1 MFNSFERFSY
11 HKTKKFWDV
20 ISENESLYADTSDNS
35 VIIRDGIIFKLLY
48 SYGLRSDEVLGLSF
62 SDFNFDDLEMYYDS
76 YGSIFINN
84 NKSRLVYPI
93 FSEVTQEIKNF
104 LVKYSLF
111 SKENYGLIFTSIKG
125 NPLTTSYLNNR
136 LKYYNTKLSPENRI
150 DSLNTFRMY
159 YIADLLRIKEL
170 SQSFINNQ
178 IGNNISN
185 NQVYFNLQP
194 KSQIGV
200 KQ

>member
-1 MFNSFERFSY
+1 M
-11 HKTKKFWDV
+11 
-20 ISENESLYADTSDNS
+20 
-35 VIIRDGIIFKLLY
+35 LY
-48 SYGLRSDEVLGLSF
+48 SYGLRSDEVIGLSF
-62 SDFNFDDLEMYYDS
+62 YDFNFDDLEKDFDS

-93 FSEVTQEIKNF
+93 FCEVTQEIKNF
-104 LVKYSLF
+104 LDKYTLF
-111 SKENYGLIFTSIKG
+111 SKENCRLAFSSIRG
-125 NPLTTSYLNNR
+125 NSLTTSYLNNR
-136 LKYYNTKLSPENRI
+136 LKYYNAKLSPVDRI

-159 YIADLLRIKEL
+159 YIADILRIKEL
-170 SQSFINNQ
+170 SQSFINKQ

-185 NQVYFNLQP
+185 NQVYFYLQP